1 MPGLTRLVFNPYAR
15 RLAVLIAATLL
26 SLPGYADPDN
36 DAVPPQH
43 AGHAGIDVIE
53 GLGHDFTDFQL
64 TPDAGHLIVLQPRK
78 QRLVKVRL
86 SDLEIVARS
95 PKLADGLCCFILST
109 DGKRILTGSAPHGY
123 QEHRESY
130 NQRGVLQWLDLASLE
145 PLGPASTIQT
155 DIVGLQRLADG
166 NIAAMSGSGAMRS
179 DNGHWAI
186 LNETARGEVY
196 RIGMHRFDRW
206 YPFDDVYATTAGGR
220 VVLSASTQHGGFG
233 ARYFADNETGAQG
246 ESFPIEGNPGTGGFS
261 LIDDERFVVSYR
273 GALLRVSN
281 HPLTGLRNY
290 GKTIHENKGAV
301 ASRELGVLALCVQ
314 GGIELYRWPGLEPM
328 RHVPLAMDLE
338 FPQAVGDLGVFFA
351 RQCITAENALMSA
364 DRLVRVDLSQLLSE
378 EEARPAPPAP
388 APLHDDAT
396 GLPTVSAR
404 LALRGELK
412 GLHLSADGQALLVF
426 DADEGRVHRLDRGTL
441 EIESS
446 SEMLPYGSH
455 DIAICPKKE
464 RIVVLCAPD
473 QLPRHVGKPIAG
485 LLIWLDAKTLKQV
498 GQAQH
503 CPVSPHLATF
513 DKHGDL
519 YVAGKYDDHDNWL
532 ILRSE
537 QGNNQLKFFERGRGY
552 SLLRFG
558 PDGETLFTD
567 GGNFTRVHGT
577 DSGEIK
583 KGKLPSTR
591 EAYMFGRLYFSNSA
605 NYIAAQSGGVIQFK
619 NTTDQYGEPLG
630 SVGQLTAMTGV
641 PPLLAACTNKGALM
655 LFEVPACRATAQV
668 ELGGIVTG
676 LVYHPESDYAYGLYW
691 PNRYLEDSRH
701 DRYTG
706 PYFADVIAI
715 DLSAL
720 KQDHAIDQPNP

>member
-1 MPGLTRLVFNPYAR
+1 M
-15 RLAVLIAATLL
+15 IAAALL
-26 SLPGYADPDN
+26 GLPRYADSDN

-53 GLGHDFTDFQL
+53 GLDHDFTHFQL
-64 TPDAGHLIVLQPRK
+64 TPDTEHLIVLQPRK

-95 PKLADGLCCFILST
+95 PKLADGLRCFIFSA
-109 DGKRILTGSAPHGY
+109 DGKRILTGSAPRGY

-145 PLGPASTIQT
+145 PLEPASTIQT

-166 NIAAMSGSGAMRS
+166 NIAAMSGSGAIRS
-179 DNGHWAI
+179 DNGHWAV
-186 LNETARGEVY
+186 LNDTARGEVY

-206 YPFDDVYATTAGGR
+206 YPSDDVYATTAGGR
-220 VVLSASTQHGGFG
+220 VVLSGSTQHGGFG
-233 ARYFADNETGAQG
+233 ARYFADNETGARG

-290 GKTIHENKGAV
+290 GKTIHENKGAI

-314 GGIELYRWPGLEPM
+314 GGVELHRWPGLEPM

-338 FPQAVGDLGVFFA
+338 DPQAAGDSGVFFA
-351 RQCITAENALMSA
+351 RQRIADENTLKPS

-378 EEARPAPPAP
+378 EEARLAPPVPAPV
-388 APLHDDAT
+388 HGDAT

-404 LALRGELK
+404 LALRSELK
-412 GLHLSADGQALLVF
+412 GLCLSADGQALLVF

-441 EIESS
+441 EIQSS
-446 SEMLPYGSH
+446 SEKLPYGSH
-455 DIAICPKKE
+455 DIAICPKTE

-473 QLPRHVGKPIAG
+473 QLPRHIDKPITG
-485 LLIWLDAKTLKQV
+485 LLIWLDPKTLEQV
-498 GQAQH
+498 GQAQR

-513 DKHGDL
+513 DKHENL
-519 YVAGKYDDHDNWL
+519 YVAGKHDDHDNWL

-537 QGNNQLKFFERGRGY
+537 QGSNQFKFFERGRGF
-552 SLLRFG
+552 SLLQFG

-567 GGNFTRVHGT
+567 GGTLMRVHGT
-577 DSGEIK
+577 DSGEVK
-583 KGKLPSTR
+583 KGKLLSGGT
-591 EAYMFGRLYFSNSA
+591 YLFGGLYFSHSGHYVSA
-605 NYIAAQSGGVIQFK
+605 RGGGVIQFAD
-619 NTTDQYGEPLG
+619 TIDQYGKLVG
-630 SVGQLTAMTGV
+630 SVGQVTAMTGV
-641 PPLLAACTNKGALM
+641 PPLLAASTDKGAM
-655 LFEVPACRATAQV
+655 VLFEVPACRVTAQA
-668 ELGGIVTG
+668 ELGGIVTD
-676 LVYHPESDYAYGLYW
+676 LVYHPESNYAYGLYW
-691 PNRYLEDSRH
+691 TDRFLESSKH
-701 DRYTG
+701 DRFTG
-706 PYFADVIAI
+706 PSFADVIAI

-720 KQDHAIDQPNP
+720 KQDHKIDQPGP